1 MSAEGDTN
9 LDNDGAADC
18 LALFSERLFKRIM
31 ELLNHPHS
39 HEYDDGYIS
48 ELFALVEVVFALDS
62 RDLVYSCPS
71 PIEILPLISPYQ
83 RRWTD
88 YHVAAGHDPPEE
100 RRSSM
105 AATFAELERIVQA
118 FADHTSNFVKTE
130 FDTSNPHDSMIQSIF
145 DGLSQ

>member
-31 ELLNHPHS
+31 ELLNHPHG

-62 RDLVYSCPS
+62 RGLIYACPS
-71 PIEILPLISPYQ
+71 PNEILPLISPYQ

-88 YHVAAGHDPPEE
+88 YHVAAGHDPPNE

-105 AATFAELERIVQA
+105 SATFAELERIVQA
-118 FADHTSNFVKTE
+118 YADRSPTFVKSE
-130 FDTSNPHDSMIQSIF
+130 FDPFNPHDAMIQSIF